1 MIGSVWRAK
10 APSGDLT
17 DELVVKG
24 QYEGEVV
31 VAPTV
36 FGPVFSCIYESL
48 VNSYVRVTPGEAA
61 TDADWATSAED
72 VARA

>member
-10 APSGDLT
+10 SPSGDLT
-17 DELVVKG
+17 DELIVKG
-24 QYEGEVV
+24 QFEGEVV

-48 VNSYVRVTPGEAA
+48 VNSYDRVTPGEAA
-61 TDADWATSAED
+61 TDTDWATSEAD
-72 VARA
+72 VTRA